1 MKKDSYLVSI
11 IIPTFKRPG
20 MLARAIESC
29 LKQTYK
35 NIEILVVDDNN
46 PDTEGRIETEKFMQQ
61 YNDVKQIRY
70 IKCKQNGGGAVAR
83 NEGIKNAKGDY
94 VVFLDD
100 DDYFFENKIEKQL
113 DFMIKNNYDATFT
126 GVETYDETKDK
137 LVKVKRHE
145 TFENYDNILVYH
157 LVEMIVSPQTFM
169 YKKEV
174 LDAIGGFDNVK
185 AGQEY
190 HLMYKTIM
198 NNYKIGCLHDVL
210 TRICIHSGER
220 ITTGK
225 NKLKAEKDLYLLKK
239 KHFDLL
245 NFEQKRQVKY
255 IYRYNVWN
263 KYKDA
268 NDIKQY
274 LWLIKII
281 LCHPILLLKRKVLS

>member
-1 MKKDSYLVSI
+1 MNELISI
-11 IIPTFKRPG
+11 IIPTYKRPG
-20 MLARAIESC
+20 MLDRAIKSC
-29 LKQTYK
+29 LEQTYK
-35 NIEILVVDDNN
+35 NIEILVIDDNN
-46 PDTEGRIETEKFMQQ
+46 PDSEGRKETIAFMKK
-61 YNDVKQIRY
+61 YEDNSQIKY
-70 IKCKQNGGGAVAR
+70 IKCKKNGGGAKAR
-83 NEGIKNAKGDY
+83 NEGIKNAVGDY

-100 DDYFFENKIEKQL
+100 DDYFFKDKLEKQL
-113 DFMIKNNYDATFT
+113 KFMKKHNYDATFT

-145 TFENYDNILVYH
+145 NFEKYDNILIYH

-169 YKKEV
+169 YKREV
-174 LDAIGGFDNVK
+174 LENIDGFDNVS

-198 NNYKIGCLHDVL
+198 NNFSVGCLHDVL

-239 KHFDLL
+239 RHFDLL
-245 NFEQKRQVKY
+245 TYSQKRQVKY

-263 KYKDA
+263 KYKSS
-268 NDIKQY
+268 NSLKQY
-274 LWLIKII
+274 WWLLKIVV
-281 LCHPILLLKRKVLS
+281 CHPILLFKRKVMA